1 MSKST
6 AFRMGVGRKEVEALL
21 LPAFSGVVWSESQLT
36 ATESMLSST
45 EGRFRPEADSGQWT
59 NIVTGR

>member
-45 EGRFRPEADSGQWT
+45 EGRFRPKADVRT
-59 NIVTGR
+59 